1 MKLLNKLIIALFIV
15 TMLNQ
20 TYVFNQIHQIE
31 ARKATNKVTKRHDN
45 KQVAERVQTT
55 FHANGNTNKVTTTRY
70 TASGNIR
77 WQRVDTHYGNG
88 RLRRRRRTY
97 SDYKQVNGSRIWT
110 KSDDTRYI
118 NRQGSNNSR
127 RASRV
132 ITNRTSTRNTT
143 SQTVYTFNENGQ
155 LQGVGASREQARFT
169 NNVITSTRRSTYN
182 NNGKINTRR
191 WINVASCNQNNKR
204 PTTIKNIILVNK
216 DNPLPCNYNPGENR
230 QARSA
235 LNNLMAEMRKE
246 NLNVG
251 NSISAYRT
259 YSQQTTLF
267 QNYVRKNGFHKALT
281 YSARPGYSEHQTG
294 LGFDLTHRNGKLL
307 GNNQT
312 SRWLA
317 NNAHRYGFII
327 RYPEGKEHITGYTYE
342 PWHVRYVGVNVATEI
357 FEQRLTLE
365 EYLAL

>member
-70 TASGNIR
+70 ASSGNVR
-77 WQRVDTHYGNG
+77 WQRIDTHFSNG
-88 RLRRRRRTY
+88 RLRRRITY
-97 SDYKQVNGSRIWT
+97 NEYKVVNGTRIWT

-127 RASRV
+127 RTTRV
-132 ITNRTSTRNTT
+132 VTNRSNTRNTT

-155 LQGVGASREQARFT
+155 LQGIGASREQARFT

-191 WINVASCNQNNKR
+191 WINVASCNQTIKR
-204 PTTIKNIILVNK
+204 PTTIKGIVLVNK
-216 DNPLPCNYNPGENR
+216 DNPLPCGYYPGENR

-235 LNNLMAEMRKE
+235 LNNLMAQMRKE
-246 NLNVG
+246 NLNIG
-251 NSISAYRT
+251 NSISGFRSYN
-259 YSQQTTLF
+259 QQASLF
-267 QNYVRKNGFHKALT
+267 QNYVRKDGFEKALT

-307 GNNQT
+307 GSNRT
-312 SRWLA
+312 SKWLE
-317 NNAHRYGFII
+317 NNAHKYGFII
-327 RYPEGKEHITGYTYE
+327 RYPEGKTHITGYMYE
-342 PWHVRYVGVNVATEI
+342 PWHIRYVGVKVATDI
-357 FEQRLTLE
+357 FEKNLTLE